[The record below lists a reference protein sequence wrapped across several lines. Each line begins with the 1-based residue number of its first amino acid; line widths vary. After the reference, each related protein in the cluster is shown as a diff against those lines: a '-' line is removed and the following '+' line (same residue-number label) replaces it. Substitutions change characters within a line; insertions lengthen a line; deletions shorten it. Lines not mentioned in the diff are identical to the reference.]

1 MSPDKEIACG
11 LRLPQKQENLRCYL
25 TEMQDVDEVRQVD
38 FLTCQPVVTAYI
50 PHLSGKH
57 RDMLFRQRKKKETLG
72 MLFTMY
78 V

>member
-11 LRLPQKQENLRCYL
+11 LRLPQKLKTLRCYL

-50 PHLSGKH
+50 PNLLGKH